1 MGNVIFTHSYYFLVV
16 DEQNAQT
23 EEAEYSKELDECKE
37 DEKEEDTKEF
47 ESQLSKPGNTH
58 FTRILIALI
67 STNLTCCLK
76 AHVSNPPVCFSIF
89 KKVTYSMTDS
99 FALPEIQRTE
109 LFIIVN

>member
-1 MGNVIFTHSYYFLVV
+1 M

-37 DEKEEDTKEF
+37 EEKEEDTKEF
-47 ESQLSKPGNTH
+47 ESQLSKPGNTN

-67 STNLTCCLK
+67 SNKSLK